1 MATAVLDLE
10 ITNLPEQITGLNAY
24 TKAFVLIR
32 YKGKPIGKTT
42 LPVVDGKIQ
51 TTISFNQLF
60 TAIEAPLYTRWLHDY
75 LEWDERN
82 SDDFIPP
89 KASVVICTR
98 DRTDDLK
105 RCLDA
110 LLQMPDDGQE
120 IVVIDNAP
128 TTDATKLLVENY
140 IGVRYV
146 CEKNPGL
153 DFARNRALIEAKNE
167 VVAFTDDDATPDP
180 NWLRALLNNF
190 DSPLVMCVT
199 GMTMPLE
206 LETAG
211 QEAFEKYSPFGKG
224 FERKVYT
231 NANSNP
237 LSTGQVGAGA
247 NMAVRKSVLE
257 NVGLFDESLDAG
269 TPTQSGGDHEYFT
282 RILLKGYQIVYEP
295 EALSWHRHRR
305 TMEETKKAIKGYGI
319 GVYAFWTRTLVVER
333 ELGIIKLPY
342 GWFIHSQL
350 PNIAKSILRRKNA
363 QPLSL
368 LIAELHGCLLGP
380 WAYFK
385 SRRKLKRKRL
395 IA

>member
-1 MATAVLDLE
+1 
-10 ITNLPEQITGLNAY
+10 
-24 TKAFVLIR
+24 
-32 YKGKPIGKTT
+32 
-42 LPVVDGKIQ
+42 
-51 TTISFNQLF
+51 
-60 TAIEAPLYTRWLHDY
+60 
-75 LEWDERN
+75 
-82 SDDFIPP
+82 
-89 KASVVICTR
+89 
-98 DRTDDLK
+98 
-105 RCLDA
+105 
-110 LLQMPDDGQE
+110 
-120 IVVIDNAP
+120 
-128 TTDATKLLVENY
+128 
-140 IGVRYV
+140 
-146 CEKNPGL
+146 
-153 DFARNRALIEAKNE
+153 
-167 VVAFTDDDATPDP
+167 
-180 NWLRALLNNF
+180 
-190 DSPLVMCVT
+190 
-199 GMTMPLE
+199 
-206 LETAG
+206 
-211 QEAFEKYSPFGKG
+211 
-224 FERKVYT
+224 
-231 NANSNP
+231 
-237 LSTGQVGAGA
+237 
-247 NMAVRKSVLE
+247 MAVRKSVLE